1 MTEET
6 FLAYGPY
13 RPIRVVKC
21 GEPPSRNPLLVRRR
35 RPASRFPSIWANLE
49 PYSKKA
55 NGKKT
60 GRENVTLLPKSS

>member
-35 RPASRFPSIWANLE
+35 RPASRFSLHLGQSGAIFE
-49 PYSKKA
+49 KA